1 MLNASSSLTL
11 LLLLLPGLQSRPGL
25 ADLSLTDSNAVA
37 SPIASEEQAAAA
49 PSAAEVILTKEKGW
63 KQDYET
69 YFGGSLSD
77 RLMSAAVIQ
86 QKLRQVSQQ
95 TGSNTA
101 VVYLFSTPQHLELL
115 LVTPT
120 AAPLRKTI
128 AAADREKLS
137 QVIQQF
143 RQEVTD
149 PRKVETKSYLPA
161 SQQLYQW
168 LFAPLEPQLRAEK
181 ITTLM
186 LCAGPLLRSLPF
198 AALHNGQTFLIENY
212 NFSLIPGF
220 SLTSTNY
227 RDLKQARVLAMG
239 ASQFQELPPLPLVPA
254 ELQAIMQQ
262 KRGISFL
269 NGQFTVPNL
278 ENQRRQ
284 APYEVIHLATHAQFR
299 PGAASN
305 SFIQF
310 WDTSVTLDRLRQ
322 LGLSNPTLNLLV
334 LSACSTA
341 LGDEQAEMGFA
352 GLAVQ
357 AGVETA
363 IGSLWAV
370 SDAGTLNLMTNF
382 YQQLKQTN
390 IRAESLR
397 QAQINSLRSNSPSAN
412 KVAHPYY
419 WSGFTMIGNPW

>member
-1 MLNASSSLTL
+1 MLRSLCLTL
-11 LLLLLPGLQSRPGL
+11 LLILLPELQGHL
-25 ADLSLTDSNAVA
+25 GWVDFSLTNRNAVA
-37 SPIASEEQAAAA
+37 SPVASQQQAYIV
-49 PSAAEVILTKEKGW
+49 PSAAEVIATKEKDW
-63 KQDYET
+63 KRDYET
-69 YFGGSLSD
+69 HLGGSLSD
-77 RLMSAAVIQ
+77 RLMSAAAIQ

-101 VVYLFSTPQHLELL
+101 VVYLFSTPKQLELL

-120 AAPLRKTI
+120 ATPLRKVI
-128 AAADREKLS
+128 PAADRGKLS
-137 QVIQQF
+137 QVIRQF
-143 RQEVTD
+143 RQEVAD
-149 PRKVETKSYLPA
+149 PRKVRTTSYLPA

-168 LFAPLEPQLRAEK
+168 LFAPLEPQLQAEK

-212 NFSLIPGF
+212 SFSLIPGF
-220 SLTSTNY
+220 SLTTTNY

-239 ASQFQELPPLPLVPA
+239 ASQFQALPPLPLVPA

-262 KRGISFL
+262 KRGTSFL
-269 NGQFTVPNL
+269 NRQFTVTNL

-310 WDTSVTLDRLRQ
+310 WDKSLTLDQLRQ
-322 LGLSNPTLNLLV
+322 LGLSNPMLDLLV

-370 SDAGTLNLMTNF
+370 SDAGTLDLMTSF

-390 IRAESLR
+390 IRADALR
-397 QAQINSLRSNSPSAN
+397 QAQVRSLQGNSPSGD
-412 KVAHPYY
+412 KVTHPY
-419 WSGFTMIGNPW
+419 